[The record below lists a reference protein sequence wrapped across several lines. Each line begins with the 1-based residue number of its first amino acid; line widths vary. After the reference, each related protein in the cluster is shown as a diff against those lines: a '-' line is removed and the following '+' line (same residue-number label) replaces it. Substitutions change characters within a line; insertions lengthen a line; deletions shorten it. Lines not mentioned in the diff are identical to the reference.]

1 MEQPMF
7 DSTAMARMLAR
18 QFLTRLEEDVQWN
31 FRSKA
36 LMQMTNRNTCIAL
49 REAVEVVVSHM
60 SWRTLPWYQRLPDR
74 IRMSLLSRRGTF
86 HKAFLM
92 AERLSA
98 TKKSMVW
105 VNIRELMTAIEGIAY
120 REQALK
126 FCEDIRHYFRNREH
140 QLDVQFW
147 TLLSDLEQT
156 AYDLKGVSPRLYRD
170 SFELRFRRL
179 NEVAL
184 AQLTDTDALL
194 EKVGSNK
201 S

>member
-1 MEQPMF
+1 MEQPLF
-7 DSTAMARMLAR
+7 DTTAMTRMMAR

-31 FRSKA
+31 FRTKA
-36 LMQMTNRNTCIAL
+36 LAQVTNRNTCIAL
-49 REAVEVVVSHM
+49 RKEVEKVITHP
-60 SWRTLPWYQRLPDR
+60 SWETLPWYQRVLDR
-74 IRMSLLSRRGTF
+74 IRMSLLSRRSTF
-86 HKAFLM
+86 HKSFLM

-105 VNIRELMTAIEGIAY
+105 INVRELMTGIEGIAY

-126 FCEDIRHYFRNREH
+126 FCEDIRHYFRGREH
-140 QLDVQFW
+140 RLDVQFW

-156 AYDLKGVSPRLYRD
+156 AYELKGVSPRLYRD
-170 SFELRFRRL
+170 SFVLRFRRL

-184 AQLTDTDALL
+184 TQLTDTDALL